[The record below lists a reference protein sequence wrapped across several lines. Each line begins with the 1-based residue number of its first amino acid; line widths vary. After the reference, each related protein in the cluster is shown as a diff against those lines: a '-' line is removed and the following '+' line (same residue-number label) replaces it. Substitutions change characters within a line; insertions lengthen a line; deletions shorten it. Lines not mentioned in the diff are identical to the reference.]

1 MNESGQR
8 FHKVG
13 EFFTHFPD
21 DLENIIDLL
30 EAGGY
35 SVCETITGDQVI
47 MKPETYTEL
56 ENIEFMDDNDDDD
69 DCYPDG
75 YRTSGE

>member
-69 DCYPDG
+69 CYPDG
-75 YRTSGE
+75 YRPSGE